1 MRQRRSSEVESSG
14 GEEDRRGDTSMS
26 VSRREF
32 LDFLKAT
39 CAASALPNV
48 LFAGIDNKRI
58 SAQPKGSI
66 DGTDPVAND
75 IHSQLNATWVRRII
89 RPESTQ
95 DLRRTILAARAER
108 TSISVAG
115 GRHSMGTQ
123 QFGTGTTL
131 IDMTAM

>member
-1 MRQRRSSEVESSG
+1 
-14 GEEDRRGDTSMS
+14 MS

-39 CAASALPNV
+39 CAASAIPSV
-48 LFAGIDNKRI
+48 LLAGVGTKSTAADRASDIAN
-58 SAQPKGSI
+58 GSE
-66 DGTDPVAND
+66 PVVND
-75 IHSQLNATWVRRII
+75 IHSQLNATRVRRII
-89 RPESTQ
+89 RPESSQ
-95 DLRRTILAARAER
+95 DLRRTILSARAER

-131 IDMTAM
+131 I